1 MPTFPRSLR
10 APGRSLAPVL
20 TLLAVALSF
29 VVAPLTVCGCS
40 SQVTFGP
47 AGEPTGNH
55 QPTWLR
61 FTIAVDPAGLPAA
74 QAFATGLARVGVR
87 AGVTVQDRES
97 LTARA
102 LAGELDAV
110 LLAFTVPTPHP
121 LALYGKLAP
130 DGVENYSGY
139 ANLEMGRL
147 LSGLLTR
154 AATADREAAALAAQ
168 EFLHEDAPWLFG
180 VSLPLYDAAAAALS
194 GWLAGPAGRV
204 SLREAR
210 LAGESGRAIVCLG
223 LAKTPTL
230 DPFGPVDPQAGVI
243 LEALFDSLAALGPD
257 GNLVPEL
264 AETWEFSAN
273 ARRLTVK
280 LRDGVRFHN
289 GALLSPQDVVF
300 TYEKALRGRLPGEV
314 TVTAVAGEDGTVVFR
329 FSVPFPGFLEL
340 FGQTPVV
347 PSVYYE
353 LSGPEGFAAS
363 PVGTG
368 PFRLE
373 PGRSGRRLE
382 LVRWD
387 GYYGGA
393 PAIAEVAFLFNPDPA
408 KRVAMLRNGQ
418 AHLAPALTPA
428 AAAPLRGQPGFVVA
442 REPGWTIFAVELNTR
457 RPPFSDTRVRLA
469 LNLALDRAALA
480 VTLGPEAASLPS
492 TFLPEGFGFSAA
504 AGGFAVDV
512 GAARSLL
519 REAGYLVAE
528 DR

>member
-1 MPTFPRSLR
+1 VPIFPRFPR
-10 APGRSLAPVL
+10 APGRTLARVL
-20 TLLAVALSF
+20 ALLAVTLSF
-29 VVAPLTVCGCS
+29 VVAPLAVVGCS
-40 SQVTFGP
+40 RQVTFGP
-47 AGEPTGNH
+47 AGEPTGDH
-55 QPTWLR
+55 KPTWLR
-61 FTIAVDPAGLPAA
+61 FTIAVDPAGLSAA
-74 QAFATGLARVGVR
+74 QAFATGLAKVGVR
-87 AGVTVQDRES
+87 AGVTAQDRGA

-110 LLAFTVPTPHP
+110 LLAFSVPTPHP

-139 ANLEMGRL
+139 ANLELGRL
-147 LSGLLTR
+147 LSGLVTR
-154 AATADREAAALAAQ
+154 AATADREAAARAAQ

-180 VSLPLYDAAAAALS
+180 VSLPLYDAATAALS

-210 LAGESGRAIVCLG
+210 LADASGRVVVCLG
-223 LAKTPTL
+223 LTKPPAL
-230 DPFGPVDPQAGVI
+230 DPFGPLDSQAGIIV
-243 LEALFDSLAALGPD
+243 ESLFDSLAALGPD

-264 AETWEFSAN
+264 ADTWEFSAN

-280 LRDGVRFHN
+280 LRDGVLFHN
-289 GALLSPQDVVF
+289 GATLSPQDVVF
-300 TYEKALRGRLPGEV
+300 TYEKTLRGRLPGEV
-314 TVTAVAGEDGTVVFR
+314 TVTTAAGEDGTVVFR
-329 FSVPFPGFLEL
+329 FSAPFPSFLEL

-373 PGRSGRRLE
+373 PGRSGRRLA

-393 PAIAEVAFLFNPDPA
+393 SAIAEVAFLFNPDPA
-408 KRVAMLRNGQ
+408 KRVAMLRDGQ

-428 AAAPLRGQPGFVVA
+428 AAASLRGQPGLVVA
-442 REPGWTIFAVELNTR
+442 REPGWTILAVEFNTR

-469 LNLALDRAALA
+469 LNLALDREALA
-480 VTLGPEAASLPS
+480 VTLGPEATPLPS
-492 TFLPEGFGFSAA
+492 VFLPEGFGFSAA
-504 AGGFAVDV
+504 ASGFAVDT
-512 GAARSLL
+512 GAAKALL
-519 REAGYLVAE
+519 REAGYLVGE